1 MTVNKDQK
9 YLLEQAA
16 GLSGLNLD
24 NYLLVKLL
32 EIAKEE
38 LALQDKLI
46 LSQRDWDLLVST
58 LENPPPPNAKL
69 QSAFARFRSK
79 YGQSTS

>member
-46 LSQRDWDLLVST
+46 LSQRDWDLLIST
-58 LENPPPPNAKL
+58 LEDPPAPNAKL
-69 QSAFARFRSK
+69 KSAFTRFRSK